1 MEEKNKKIKKSKKKI
16 IITTSIT
23 TLLLVLIVGI
33 TYAVWNYSFIGNRNV
48 IETGEV
54 SIEFLESNDVI
65 AIENAIP
72 LTDEEGE
79 KQFESFEFQ
88 VTTKSGAGISLK
100 YDLNIE
106 KVNGPEGYTSL
117 EDNEVK
123 VYLTDENDNPLVG
136 PTLIS
141 NLSNYNLYSK
151 VNSHTENS
159 LEIQNR
165 YKIRVWIDEGVED
178 SYDWSTQNNL
188 YYNFKIGVTSSEY
201 DPVGSEALISKVWSD
216 GLEKISHTGDSTLQS
231 PFDQDTEEY
240 RYRGSNPE
248 NYVSFNNELWRI
260 IGVFPVDDGTGNI
273 ENRIKIIRNES
284 IGVMAW
290 NDCVSS
296 DGNVCDDTGKL
307 TNNWEYASLN
317 TYLNGE
323 YYNSL
328 TLDAQNMVGSSKYYL
343 GSAIYRL
350 MIAANASE
358 RYKFERKISGSD
370 YYYGDNPN
378 SVVSKIGIMYVSDY
392 MYAATGCDDKT
403 GYVSSGDDIR
413 LCKDDN
419 FLYLNIYEWTIM
431 PYGKTTDD
439 LWNALYVNG
448 VHAYI
453 TNHRVHDIT
462 TADVNVRPV
471 LYLLPNVKITSGDGT
486 IDNPYVL
493 GI

>member
-23 TLLLVLIVGI
+23 ILLLVLIVGI

-88 VTTKSGAGISLK
+88 VTTKAGAGISLK

-201 DPVGSEALISKVWSD
+201 DPVGSEVLISKVWSD

-307 TNNWEYASLN
+307 TNNWKYASLN

-439 LWNALYVNG
+439 LWNAMHINPTG
-448 VHAYI
+448 YI
-453 TNHRVHDIT
+453 ANHRVNDLSSSSE
-462 TADVNVRPV
+462 NVRPV
-471 LYLLPNVKITSGDGT
+471 LYLLPNVKILFGDGT

>member
-1 MEEKNKKIKKSKKKI
+1 MEEKTKKSKNKI

-23 TLLLVLIVGI
+23 ILLLILVIGI
-33 TYAVWNYSFIGNRNV
+33 TYAVWNYSFIGNSNV

-88 VTTKSGAGISLK
+88 VTTKAGAGISLK

-106 KVNGPEGYTSL
+106 KVSGPEGYTSL
-117 EDNEVK
+117 KDNEVK

-141 NLSNYNLYSK
+141 NLNNYNLYSK

-159 LEIQNR
+159 LEIKDR
-165 YKIRVWIDEGVED
+165 YKIRVWIDEGAEA

-201 DPVGSEALISKVWSD
+201 DPVGSEVLISKVWSD

-240 RYRGSNPE
+240 RYRGANPD

-290 NDCVSS
+290 NDCISS

-307 TNNWEYASLN
+307 TNNWGYASLN

-323 YYNSL
+323 YYNDL
-328 TLDAQNMVGSSKYYL
+328 TIEAQNMVDNVKYYL
-343 GSAIYRL
+343 GGGTYRIL
-350 MIAANASE
+350 INPPVANNLI
-358 RYKFERKISGSD
+358 RFNYERKISGSD

-413 LCKDDN
+413 LCN
-419 FLYLNIYEWTIM
+419 STNWLYLNIYEWTITQ
-431 PYGKTTDD
+431 YLNKSSTN
-439 LWNALYVNG
+439 LLNAFYVSRIG
-448 VHAYI
+448 II
-453 TNHRVHDIT
+453 TNHVVSDIET
-462 TADVNVRPV
+462 SEENVRPV
-471 LYLLPNVKITSGDGT
+471 LYLLPNVKILSGDGT

>member
-1 MEEKNKKIKKSKKKI
+1 MEEKTKKSKNKI

-23 TLLLVLIVGI
+23 ILLLILVIGI
-33 TYAVWNYSFIGNRNV
+33 TYAVWNYSFIGNSNV

-88 VTTKSGAGISLK
+88 VTTKANNGISLK
-100 YDLNIE
+100 YDLNME

-159 LEIQNR
+159 LEIKDR
-165 YKIRVWIDEGVED
+165 YKIRVWIDEGAEA

-201 DPVGSEALISKVWSD
+201 DPVGSEVLISKVWSD

-240 RYRGSNPE
+240 RYRGANPD

-378 SVVSKIGIMYVSDY
+378 SLVSKIGIMYVSDY

-431 PYGKTTDD
+431 PYGKTTDG
-439 LWNALYVNG
+439 LWNAMHINPTG
-448 VHAYI
+448 YI
-453 TNHRVHDIT
+453 TNHRVNDLSSSSE
-462 TADVNVRPV
+462 NVRPV
-471 LYLLPNVKITSGDGT
+471 LYLLPNVKILSGDGT